1 MNNDYFSTEGLTS
14 ASANHLANMAKEY
27 AQRIAQP
34 VMNLRLYSENVTLLL
49 NNSTTTIH
57 TENDTLDDIPSV
69 ISKTAKCYS
78 LISWLRESIT
88 AKDDETTRLQ
98 HMTFNLWVQEQNIT
112 LPEEPRMP
120 TMPTSPSKAI
130 SEQVFTVK
138 ERNRYLELK
147 TTLSIYGQFIHP
159 DGLLTRQ
166 AKELQRIANSP
177 NTITGQGQDTLIHHY
192 DIDMDGADRM
202 EKLFYQLQGEHRQ
215 LQAELNGMEHRLQME
230 GEKEFAARQS
240 EYDQK
245 MTEYRKQK
253 ADYDA
258 QMQLLHNDFNKW
270 KQSEVERVSALRII
284 IPNDLQGIYAE
295 VNGL

>member
-27 AQRIAQP
+27 AQRIGQP
-34 VMNLRLYSENVTLLL
+34 VMNLRLYSESVTLLV
-49 NNSTTTIH
+49 NNSETVLHTTV
-57 TENDTLDDIPSV
+57 DTLDKIPSV

-88 AKDDETTRLQ
+88 AKDDETKRLQ
-98 HMTFNLWVQEQNIT
+98 QMTFSQWVAEQGIT
-112 LPEEPRMP
+112 LPEAPIMP
-120 TMPTSPSKAI
+120 TMPSSPTKSLS
-130 SEQVFTVK
+130 SEVFTVK

-159 DGLLTRQ
+159 DGLFARHV
-166 AKELQRIANSP
+166 KELNRIANSP
-177 NTITGQGQDTLIHHY
+177 NTITGEGQDTIIHHF
-192 DIDMDGADRM
+192 DIDLDAADRM
-202 EKLFYQLQGEHRQ
+202 EKMFFKLQGEHRQ
-215 LQAELNGMEHRLQME
+215 LQAELNGLEHRLQME
-230 GEKEFAARQS
+230 GEKEFAARQA

-245 MTEYRKQK
+245 VTVYRQQK

-258 QMQLLHNDFNKW
+258 QIQVLHNDFNKW
-270 KQSEVERVSALRII
+270 KQAEVESVAALRII